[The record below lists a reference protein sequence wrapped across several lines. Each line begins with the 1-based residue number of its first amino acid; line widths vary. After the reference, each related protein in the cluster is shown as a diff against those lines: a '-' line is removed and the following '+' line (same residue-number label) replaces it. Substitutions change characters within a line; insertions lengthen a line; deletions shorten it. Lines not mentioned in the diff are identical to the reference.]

1 MHRIVRLMVAT
12 ALIVATVGLFGLV
25 GSSAV
30 HAQAPPICLSLEP
43 GEYEIE
49 VPELGG
55 NPAGTLIATIGEG
68 GELRTLVEPGGVDLV
83 AIGAVHG
90 LLPIYSDFLPEGVGI
105 VDCGG
110 DAAVLPSTGSGGI
123 VTADGIDSLTVSLVL
138 AISLGGSTLALL
150 TLLAHRRRSLNR

>member
-1 MHRIVRLMVAT
+1 MHRIVRL
-12 ALIVATVGLFGLV
+12 IVATVLTAAMIGLV
-25 GSSAV
+25 ELVAAPPV
-30 HAQAPPICLSLEP
+30 HAQAPSICLSLEP

-68 GELRTLVEPGGVDLV
+68 GELLTLVEPGGVDLV

-90 LLPIYSDFLPEGVGI
+90 LLPIYSDFLPEGVSI
-105 VDCGG
+105 VDCDG
-110 DAAVLPSTGSGGI
+110 DSAGLPITGSGGI
-123 VTADGIDSLTVSLVL
+123 VTANPIDGLTVSLVL

-150 TLLAHRRRSLNR
+150 TLLGRRRRSLKR